1 MKKQR
6 VICYYRVSTFSQ
18 DTSRQ
23 KEELLKYC
31 KAMDYEVVQEIE
43 ENISGITPWKDRKLS
58 SVFNL
63 TDIDGVVVLEL
74 SRFGRDAEDV
84 LSGIKL
90 LHQNKVWLFSKNNNL
105 KTLDDDGNEN
115 STSRLITTILSGVAE
130 MERSLTKQR
139 SISGL
144 IKKVSDGNWTG
155 GKFLPYG
162 YKRVD
167 KKLMIENEES
177 EVVKDIF
184 QKYIDGYGT
193 KRIANYLN
201 NKKVPT
207 RYNLVVNDKVKKPNK
222 WKLNDDEIEYKEG
235 KDFDW
240 KDGTIYSILTNKVYI
255 GEKEGKGKLSGIK
268 LLSPPII
275 DKEVFLKVQDKLK
288 NTQKKTSTKFI
299 YVLEG
304 KPKCGVCN
312 SSYFPHKR
320 SNNKDNTYKCLSKRY
335 GKTCDN
341 FGIGI
346 PKLNAG
352 VWTSLRYNSSELE
365 NIIEINKNKSE
376 LENEIK
382 ILTEKNKQ
390 IEIEIT
396 LYEKKKKDIIDL
408 LLDGKL
414 EKQNLYKIDEDLS
427 SKIKS
432 LKEELEMNNLDLLN
446 KKDFIKNQQSA
457 KNSLRRIK
465 ENIHILKR
473 TFEKVIQKII
483 IYPIVENKVPE
494 VFQNKQDN
502 LVYVELYTYINTK
515 PLCFVIS
522 QRSKKYLFISENIIF
537 DKENKILKMREVE
550 EEEEE
555 FEFIYKDLIM
565 IDSLQK
571 TQLLDDNVI

>member
-18 DTSRQ
+18 DNSRQ

-335 GKTCDN
+335 GKTCYN

-390 IEIEIT
+390 IGIEIT

-483 IYPIVENKVPE
+483 IYPILENKVPE

-522 QRSKKYLFISENIIF
+522 QRSKKYLFISENIVF

-571 TQLLDDNVI
+571 TQLIDDNVI

>member
-6 VICYYRVSTFSQ
+6 VICYYRVSTLSQ
-18 DTSRQ
+18 DNSRQ
-23 KEELLKYC
+23 KDELLKYC

-43 ENISGITPWKDRKLS
+43 ESISGITPWKDRKLS

-144 IKKVSDGNWTG
+144 IKKVKDGNWTG

-268 LLSPPII
+268 LVSPPII
-275 DKEVFLKVQDKLK
+275 DKEIFLKVQDKLK

-352 VWTSLRYNSSELE
+352 VWTSLRYNSSELD
-365 NIIEINKNKSE
+365 NIIEINKNKSD

-382 ILTEKNKQ
+382 ILSEKNKQ

-396 LYEKKKKDIIDL
+396 LYEKKRKDIIDL

-414 EKQNLYKIDEDLS
+414 EKHNLYKIDEDLI

-483 IYPIVENKVPE
+483 IYPILENKVPD

-502 LVYVELYTYINTK
+502 LVFIELYTYINTK

-522 QRSKKYLFISENIIF
+522 QRSKKYLFISENIVF
-537 DKENKILKMREVE
+537 DKENKILKLKEVE

-555 FEFIYKDLIM
+555 FEFIYRDLIM

-571 TQLLDDNVI
+571 TQLIDDNVI